1 MPVKAFDYGDITP
14 PKNLKDMPRFLKELF
29 GNFFCRFSYIL
40 KLIWGSGKWIL
51 ILMSLICLIEGFLP
65 LAGSLLTKEIVNELQ
80 RSFTSAA
87 IVNFIGS
94 RVFYLII
101 FLFIYR
107 IVNTAITAAN
117 NAVNRIAGELVVK
130 QIRLQIMEKSKELD
144 LEFFDLPEF
153 YEKLENANREAGAR
167 PVQVLY
173 QTFVFISKIIELISY
188 IAVLLTVPDLWFSV
202 PILLAI
208 AIPSAVISF
217 VYRRKNFKYLRGHSK
232 ERREMNYYSSTLVNK
247 DLVKEIRIFD
257 LTDTFV
263 GRFSTAFKTYFKG
276 LKTLILSESLL
287 HILVGVGLAAITLFF
302 YCILSTRVM
311 SGEFMIGDYT
321 LYTGAV
327 MAVTTGVSSLISS
340 SANIYEGTLFI
351 DNLMFFMKEKPTLIP
366 KIDNPL
372 KVTRGVPHTVEFKN
386 VSFNY
391 PGCEKPVLKNIN
403 VKFEAGQTTVLV
415 GLNGA
420 GKTTLVKLLTRLYDP
435 TEGEILLDGRDLR
448 DYDIKDLYHAFG
460 IIFQDYG
467 KYAVTVGENITFGDL
482 EKTPTAE
489 DIKTAAIQS
498 NANVFI
504 EKLEK
509 GYDTPL
515 TRWFEKEGAEL
526 SIGQWQKLAIARAFY
541 ADSEILVLDEPT
553 AALDAIAEQEIFNQF
568 DELRQNKMTVF
579 VSHRLS
585 SATDAG
591 QIIVLQNGSV
601 AESGTHRELMNKKG
615 KYYDLFTTQ
624 AKRYLETE
632 NEE

>member
-1 MPVKAFDYGDITP
+1 MSVKAFDYGDIVP
-14 PKNLKDMPRFLKELF
+14 PKNLKDVPRFLKELL
-29 GNFFCRFSYIL
+29 GNFFGRFLYIL
-40 KLIWGSGKWIL
+40 KLVWDTGWWIL
-51 ILMSLICLIEGFLP
+51 VLMSLVALVNGFAP
-65 LAGSLLTKEIVNELQ
+65 VIGSLLSREITNELQ
-80 RSFTSAA
+80 IMFGKATIAD
-87 IVNFIGS
+87 FFGS
-94 RVFYLII
+94 RVFRLII
-101 FLFIYR
+101 FVLIYR
-107 IVNTAITAAN
+107 IVKDVMATVSTA
-117 NAVNRIAGELVVK
+117 VDRISGELVVK

-144 LEFFDLPEF
+144 LGFFDLPEF
-153 YEKLENANREAGAR
+153 YEKLENANREAGMR
-167 PVQVLY
+167 PIQVLS
-173 QTFVFISKIIELISY
+173 QTFSLISKVIELISY
-188 IAVLLTVPDLWFSV
+188 AAVLLTAPKIWYAV
-202 PILLAI
+202 PILLVI
-208 AIPSAVISF
+208 AIPSAVINF
-217 VYRRKNFKYLRGHSK
+217 VYRRKNFRYLRGSSK

-263 GRFSTAFKTYFKG
+263 GRFSAVFKEYFKG
-276 LKTLILSESLL
+276 LKNLILSESLL
-287 HILVGVGLAAITLFF
+287 HILVGIVSAVATLCFYAMLAAMTLEGK
-302 YCILSTRVM
+302 LL
-311 SGEFMIGDYT
+311 IGDYI

-327 MAVTTGVSSLISS
+327 MSVSMGVGSLIYL

-351 DNLMFFMKEKPTLIP
+351 DNLMFFMKEKPTLVSR
-366 KIDNPL
+366 IDNPI
-372 KVTRGVPHTVEFKN
+372 KVTRGAPHTVEFKN
-386 VSFNY
+386 VSFSY
-391 PGCEKPVLKNIN
+391 PGFEKPVLKNIN
-403 VKFEAGQTTVLV
+403 LKFEAGQTTVLV

-541 ADSEILVLDEPT
+541 ADSEILILDEPT